1 MAVSVTI
8 IGDERLDR
16 VLKEMR
22 TTAARRAINL
32 GMRKAAQQLSK
43 KVKASIPSR
52 MKEARKTTGWRSLN
66 VRESRGGGAKVG
78 RHVGRTGKKAAK
90 EKFSE
95 RTGRKGVGLGRGL
108 AWVLMGTKER
118 QTGKKGGRIR
128 RTGRFPKLSP
138 SVGQTAQANASTTQ
152 MLLRKWVWTG
162 INKEVRK
169 GKAF

>member
-22 TTAARRAINL
+22 TTAARRAISL

-52 MKEARKTTGWRSLN
+52 MKEARKTTGWRSLK
-66 VRESRGGGAKVG
+66 VREAPGGGAKVG

-90 EKFSE
+90 EQFRE
-95 RTGRKGVGLGRGL
+95 RTGRKGAGLGRGL
-108 AWVLMGTKER
+108 AWVLMGVADR
-118 QTGKKGGRIR
+118 QTGKKGGPIR
-128 RTGRFPKLSP
+128 RTGRFPKSAP
-138 SVGQTAQANASTTQ
+138 SVGHTARANASTTQ
-152 MLLRKWVWTG
+152 MLLRKWVWAG
-162 INKEVRK
+162 IKKEVSK